1 MRNTLKR
8 NESNTLKCNVNNLNA
23 NFTKKYINWSLKTM
37 HVPKLQNFIMSNISF
52 QNITFSN
59 VFFSKYS
66 RTTSRLSSFTGIL
79 ILPLH
84 AIETGVD
91 VALCC
96 EFMHVLSQNMCYVLF
111 LWQWVVF
118 TQSSW
123 WQVCWLISTPV
134 QDHYVC
140 VLPLLRCVDV
150 QDILPV
156 HSFKWVCTTGQHLM
170 LL

>member
-23 NFTKKYINWSLKTM
+23 NFTKKYINCSLKTM

-59 VFFSKYS
+59 VFFSKYP
-66 RTTSRLSSFTGIL
+66 RTTSRLSSFTEIL

-96 EFMHVLSQNMCYVLF
+96 EFMSFHRICAMCSSSGSELRLPKAAGGKFAGVLALLSRIIMC
-111 LWQWVVF
+111 
-118 TQSSW
+118 
-123 WQVCWLISTPV
+123 
-134 QDHYVC
+134 VC
-140 VLPLLRCVDV
+140 VALR
-150 QDILPV
+150 
-156 HSFKWVCTTGQHLM
+156 
-170 LL
+170 